1 MDALI
6 HDLAVVSREILPIL
20 GALVL
25 IFLCVLLKKCWKLID
40 GITDTVTKLDPS
52 LRKMDDSI
60 AKVQA
65 PLDTVVKYSNT
76 LNDVHD
82 KVMDG
87 FSRAAENAGETTGKL
102 KEYVSAHLTKEE
114 PAGFD
119 VFEEDGADVLMD
131 EREEKEEETHV

>member
-6 HDLAVVSREILPIL
+6 HDLAIVSREILPIL

-25 IFLCVLLKKCWKLID
+25 IFLCVLLKKCWALID
-40 GITDTVTKLDPS
+40 GLTGTVKNLDPT
-52 LRKMDDSI
+52 LRKVDDSI

-82 KVMDG
+82 KVLDG
-87 FSRAAENAGETTGKL
+87 FTRAAENAGDKSGKL
-102 KEYVSAHLTKEE
+102 KEYVTSHLTKEDSAE
-114 PAGFD
+114 FD
-119 VFEEDGADVLMD
+119 VFDGDEAGVLMD
-131 EREEKEEETHV
+131 EPAEKEDGSHV